1 MDKQSKIVLISGP
14 TASGKSNFAVKI
26 AKKIQ
31 GEIINA
37 DSMQVYKI
45 LKILTARPNKIEQK
59 DIKHHLY
66 GVVDLNKKFSTG
78 QWLELTIKK
87 IKNIK
92 KKKKIPILVGG
103 TGLYFQSLINGLVKI
118 PEIPLKFRNKV
129 RLMSKREGQKKF
141 YKKLLKLDPKVKDRF
156 DPNDMQRSIRA
167 YEIKSYTDISMYDWL
182 ARTESEFKNSDFLKL
197 YIETKREK
205 LIERINLRTLNMI
218 NGGAINE
225 VKKFLKLKIRKDQS
239 VNKVI
244 GIAELTQYLNH
255 EVTLEE
261 AKELISI
268 KTRQYAKRQAT
279 WARTRMTSWKKIKL
293 TRIDDFLTKLN
304 KSLLKLDQRAQLQLD
319 CPNG

>member
-14 TASGKSNFAVKI
+14 TASGKSNIAVKI

-37 DSMQVYKI
+37 DSMQVYKK

-59 DIKHHLY
+59 DIKHYLY
-66 GVVDLNKKFSTG
+66 GVVDLNEKFSTG
-78 QWLELTIKK
+78 QWLELAIKK

-103 TGLYFQSLINGLVKI
+103 TGLYFQSLVDGLVKI
-118 PEIPLKFRNKV
+118 PEIPLKFRNKI
-129 RLMSKREGQKKF
+129 RLMSKRDGQKKF
-141 YKKLLKLDPKVKDRF
+141 YKKLLKLDPKVKDKF
-156 DPNDMQRSIRA
+156 DPNDTQRSIRA

-255 EVTLEE
+255 EVTLDE

-279 WARTRMTSWKKIKL
+279 WARTRMTSWKKIRP
-293 TRIDDFLTKLN
+293 TRIDDFIKRLN
-304 KSLLKLDQRAQLQLD
+304 KSLLKLDQ
-319 CPNG
+319 

>member
-1 MDKQSKIVLISGP
+1 MDKQSKIILISGP
-14 TASGKSNFAVKI
+14 TASGKSKFAVKI
-26 AKKIQ
+26 AKKIE
-31 GEIINA
+31 GEIINV
-37 DSMQVYKI
+37 DSMQVYKK
-45 LKILTARPNKIEQK
+45 LKILTARPNKEEQK
-59 DIKHHLY
+59 NIKHHLY
-66 GVVDLNKKFSTG
+66 GVVDLNEKFSTG
-78 QWLELTIKK
+78 QWLELAIKK
-87 IKNIK
+87 IKSVQ

-129 RLMSKREGQKKF
+129 RLISKREGQKKF
-141 YKKLLKLDPKVKDRF
+141 YKKLLKLDPKVKDKF
-156 DPNDMQRSIRA
+156 DPNDTQRSIRA

-218 NGGAINE
+218 NDGAINE
-225 VKKFLKLKIRKDQS
+225 VKKFIKLKIRKDQS

-279 WARTRMTSWKKIKL
+279 WARTRMTSWKKIKP
-293 TRIDDFLTKLN
+293 TRIDDCIKKLN
-304 KSLLKLDQRAQLQLD
+304 KSLLKLDQ
-319 CPNG
+319 

>member
-1 MDKQSKIVLISGP
+1 MDKQSKIILISGP
-14 TASGKSNFAVKI
+14 TASGKSKFAVKI
-26 AKKIQ
+26 AKKIE
-31 GEIINA
+31 GEIINV
-37 DSMQVYKI
+37 DSMQVYKT
-45 LKILTARPNKIEQK
+45 LKILTARPNKEEQK
-59 DIKHHLY
+59 NIKHHLY
-66 GVVDLNKKFSTG
+66 GVVDLNEKFSTG
-78 QWLELTIKK
+78 QWLELAIKK
-87 IKNIK
+87 IKNIQ

-141 YKKLLKLDPKVKDRF
+141 YKKLLKLDPKVKDKF
-156 DPNDMQRSIRA
+156 DPNDTQRSIRA

-205 LIERINLRTLNMI
+205 LIERINLRTFSMI
-218 NGGAINE
+218 NSGAINE

-244 GIAELTQYLNH
+244 GIAELTQYLNDKT
-255 EVTLEE
+255 TLEE

-279 WARTRMTSWKKIKL
+279 WARTRMTSWKKIKP
-293 TRIDDFLTKLN
+293 TRIDDCIKKLN
-304 KSLLKLDQRAQLQLD
+304 KSLLKLDQ
-319 CPNG
+319 

>member
-37 DSMQVYKI
+37 DSMQVYKN

-66 GVVDLNKKFSTG
+66 GVVDLNEKFSTG
-78 QWLELTIKK
+78 QWLELVIKK

-141 YKKLLKLDPKVKDRF
+141 YKKLLKLDPKVKDKF
-156 DPNDMQRSIRA
+156 DPNDTQRSIRA

-279 WARTRMTSWKKIKL
+279 WARTRMTSWKKIKP
-293 TRIDDFLTKLN
+293 TRIDDFIKKL
-304 KSLLKLDQRAQLQLD
+304 K
-319 CPNG
+319 